1 MDVYIYIYIYIYIYK
16 RNKLLSGILCY
27 KGGVNEDIV
36 YVF

>member
-1 MDVYIYIYIYIYIYK
+1 MYIYIYIYIYNK
-16 RNKLLSGILCY
+16 RNKLSGILCY